1 MNSEKRKRILL
12 ISGAVILLCL
22 TIIIGMSYALF
33 SDTERVTN
41 HLQAGNLNITLERTK
56 LVSRYL
62 TDQGFLDTKSN
73 NTLKDFTDNKNE
85 NVFDITDSTLIVP
98 GCEYIADLRI
108 TNNSKTAFSYWVEVV
123 YKGEKDVD
131 LASQIEVT
139 IIRDN
144 KVIGTLD
151 KGLTS
156 ATINILAVGEY
167 DDFTVGIKF
176 KDLATNNS
184 AMDDSL
190 DFDLVVHAIQ
200 ETQNPA

>member
-1 MNSEKRKRILL
+1 MNSEKRKRIRL

>member
-123 YKGEKDVD
+123 YKGEKDID

>member
-98 GCEYIADLRI
+98 GCEYIADLLI

>member
-12 ISGAVILLCL
+12 ISGAVILLCI

-62 TDQGFLDTKSN
+62 TDKGFLNTKSDT
-73 NTLKDFTDNKNE
+73 TLKDFTDNKNE

-176 KDLATNNS
+176 KDLTTNNS

>member
-62 TDQGFLDTKSN
+62 TDRGFLDTKSN